1 MRHITFLL
9 CSLLAITLPACQRAI
24 ATPTPA
30 DSAPVLTAPT
40 LTVQEATNCRAGPG
54 TDYDIIVT
62 YPAGTKLEIA
72 GRYDPG
78 NFWLVKSAESPT
90 GTCWMWGEYVEV
102 TGSYSGLPSVTPPPT
117 STTGPS
123 SSGTLFVEKW
133 EFSCSGGTLTFT
145 MNWNDQASDETGY
158 RIFRNGEQLI
168 ELPANSTTYTDSL
181 NVSAGEITEYY
192 LQIFGPSGTIDSS
205 VMRAQC

>member
-9 CSLLAITLPACQRAI
+9 YSLLGITLPACQRAI
-24 ATPTPA
+24 ATPIY
-30 DSAPVLTAPT
+30 SAPTLTAPM
-40 LTVQEATNCRAGPG
+40 LTVQEATNCRTGPG

-62 YPAGTKLEIA
+62 YQPGTKLEIA
-72 GRYDPG
+72 GRYEPG

-90 GTCWMWGEYVEV
+90 GTCWMWGGYVEV
-102 TGSYSGLPSVTPPPT
+102 TGSYSAVASVTPPPT
-117 STTGPS
+117 STTGPP

-145 MNWNDQASDETGY
+145 MNWKDQASDETGY
-158 RIFRNGEQLI
+158 RIFRNGEQLV
-168 ELPANSTTYTDSL
+168 ELPANSTSYTDTF
-181 NVSAGEITEYY
+181 NPPAGEVVEYY
-192 LQIFGPSGTIDSS
+192 LQIFGPSGSVDSS